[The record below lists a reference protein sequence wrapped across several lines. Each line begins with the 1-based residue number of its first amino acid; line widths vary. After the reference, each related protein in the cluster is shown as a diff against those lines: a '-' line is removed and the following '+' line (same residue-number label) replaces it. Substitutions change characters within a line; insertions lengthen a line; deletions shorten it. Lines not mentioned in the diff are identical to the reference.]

1 MRSGIRLASLLLLP
15 SGMSRVGRSAV
26 TLFAAV
32 ALGCGASQAAREPEP
47 VVVWIGADEALDQTV
62 SEALRAASPAG
73 GEQDCSFF
81 WGDVPRHGAAAQPA
95 RFVWGGGAGSLDGIV
110 LCGPLADAALGGPGL
125 ERVVLYWRAGQLVAT
140 DPEGLSGKPEGTP
153 LEEARLPS
161 GRTVAIF
168 EGDSSD
174 QEART
179 AVVLQE
185 LSGVTDELAFA
196 VWPLR

>member
-1 MRSGIRLASLLLLP
+1 MTYARGSLAF
-15 SGMSRVGRSAV
+15 
-26 TLFAAV
+26 TFIAA
-32 ALGCGASQAAREPEP
+32 ATLGCGASQAAPEPEP
-47 VVVWIGADEALDQTV
+47 VVVWVGEDEALDQTV
-62 SEALRAASPAG
+62 SEALRAARPAG

-81 WGDVPRHGAAAQPA
+81 WGDVATPGAAARPT
-95 RFVWGGGAGSLDGIV
+95 RFVWGGGAGSLDGMV
-110 LCGPLADAALGGPGL
+110 LCGPLADAALGGPGV
-125 ERVVLYWRAGQLVAT
+125 ERVVLYWRAGELIAA

-153 LEEARLPS
+153 LEDARLPS
-161 GRTVAIF
+161 GRTVAVF

-174 QEART
+174 EEARA

>member
-1 MRSGIRLASLLLLP
+1 MFSGIRLAPLLLLA
-15 SGMSRVGRSAV
+15 SGMFCAGRLPF
-26 TLFAAV
+26 TLIAAV
-32 ALGCGASQAAREPEP
+32 ALGCGASQSAREPEP

-62 SEALRAASPAG
+62 SEALRAATPAG

-81 WGDVPRHGAAAQPA
+81 WGDVPRPGAAAQRA

-110 LCGPLADAALGGPGL
+110 LCGPLADAALGGPGI
-125 ERVVLYWRAGQLVAT
+125 ERVVLYWRAGQLVAA

-153 LEEARLPS
+153 LEDARLPP
-161 GRTVAIF
+161 GRTVAVF

-174 QEART
+174 EEARA